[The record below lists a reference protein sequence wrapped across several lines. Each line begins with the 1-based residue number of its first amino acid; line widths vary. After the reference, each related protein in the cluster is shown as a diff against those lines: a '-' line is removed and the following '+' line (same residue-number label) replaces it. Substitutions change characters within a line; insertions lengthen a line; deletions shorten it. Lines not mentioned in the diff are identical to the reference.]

1 MKIQQSDSRTEVK
14 HFSVADKAAG
24 SRYAEIQEHLLNR
37 ARRDKAVQA
46 VIAFGSSARTSAP
59 ADRFSDLDLMVVTA
73 APAQWLSEDVPQ
85 MFGRI
90 SMAFCEPT
98 FAGGK
103 EWRLLYGAD
112 LDLDLMV
119 LSPEQFAETLETGFA
134 GDMLRRG
141 YLMLYDACGLTKAI
155 ERAAGESV
163 RQPEMTEHEFLHLT
177 NDFYFHIIWA
187 AKKLL
192 RGELWSAAM
201 NVNGYQKKNLLRM
214 IEMYARQTKDC
225 DTWHDG
231 RFLDCWAD
239 DSIRAALQGCFAR
252 YDAGDIAAAI
262 RATYAL
268 FARLARS
275 VAEIQR
281 FQYPTDAERCAAAYL
296 DAHF

>member
-1 MKIQQSDSRTEVK
+1 MKIQQSDSRIDVK
-14 HFSVADKAAG
+14 PFSGADKAAG
-24 SRYAEIQEHLLNR
+24 SRYAEIKERLLNR
-37 ARRDKAVQA
+37 ARRDEAVQA

-59 ADRFSDLDLMVVTA
+59 ADCFSDLDLMVVTA
-73 APAQWLSEDVPQ
+73 VPARWLSEDVPQ
-85 MFGRI
+85 TFGPI
-90 SMAFCEPT
+90 SMAFSEPT

-112 LDLDLMV
+112 SDLDLMV
-119 LSPEQFAETLETGFA
+119 FSPEQFAEALKTGFA

-141 YLMLYDACGLTKAI
+141 YRVLYDACGLTKAI
-155 ERAAGESV
+155 EQAAGETA
-163 RQPEMTEHEFLHLT
+163 RQPEMTENEFLRLT

-214 IEMYARQTKDC
+214 IETYTRLTKGC

-231 RFLDCWAD
+231 RFLDRWAD
-239 DSIRAALQGCFAR
+239 DSIRTALQGCFAR

-262 RATYAL
+262 RATHAL
-268 FARLARS
+268 FARLVRS
-275 VAEIQR
+275 VAETQQ
-281 FQYPTDAERCAAAYL
+281 FQYPAEAERCAAAYL